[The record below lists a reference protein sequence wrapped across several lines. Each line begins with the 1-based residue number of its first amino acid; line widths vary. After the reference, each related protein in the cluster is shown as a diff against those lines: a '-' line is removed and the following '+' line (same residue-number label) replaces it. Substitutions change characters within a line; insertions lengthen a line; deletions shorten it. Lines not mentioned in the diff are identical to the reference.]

1 MAHASARS
9 ARQHKAWGAASE
21 ASKPQDPAIQNNFEP
36 AERAKD
42 AIHISRKT
50 SIMIRLSPASRA
62 WGIISIPILGLTP
75 QPLRLRALRALDAY
89 ARFAHSL
96 GVAHSY

>member
-1 MAHASARS
+1 
-9 ARQHKAWGAASE
+9 
-21 ASKPQDPAIQNNFEP
+21 
-36 AERAKD
+36 
-42 AIHISRKT
+42 
-50 SIMIRLSPASRA
+50 MIRLSPASRA